1 MFFSD
6 LEQLSRFLNQTGTK
20 ERLPSVSGKEA
31 DLFYRV
37 RPQGEPLRTDRVIPR
52 DSEVTPR
59 S

>member
-31 DLFYRV
+31 DLFYTV